1 MNSTATIAGNAPRHP
16 FLNPQAVETWD
27 TWFRWRSDGQLLD
40 VTIDDTW
47 ARVASALTTEPST
60 RRPGYKRWLAHSLA
74 GWHLLLDE
82 RVIAGAGTAT
92 QQWRADDLYAAL
104 NAACFVRAPR
114 TGHATF
120 DFVHFE
126 EVAALA
132 LHALD
137 DAATLAGDDAGQPPC
152 VRVGIV
158 GLSDALA
165 LLGLAYDSDD
175 GRAQAAAIARA
186 LAHGCLAGSIALARD
201 RGARVRCDDVW
212 SEQARR
218 RGYRRDLIEAAAR
231 YGLRQRLHTSIVSQP
246 RLALFANG
254 VADALDPLP
263 THIPGMADASAS
275 RRCDDAMSAIA
286 AADVTAQLRLR
297 AAVQPW
303 IDEPIAYP
311 VVIDCEPRPA
321 DIDAWN
327 ALAHELDLAPP
338 TWRLAMRRSV
348 PRPSRGPATH
358 VV

>member
-1 MNSTATIAGNAPRHP
+1 MNSPTTLSGAAPAQP

-40 VTIDDTW
+40 VTIEDTW
-47 ARVASALTTEPST
+47 ARVTSALTTEPST
-60 RRPGYKRWLAHSLA
+60 RQPGYRRWLSHSLT

-82 RVIAGAGTAT
+82 RVIAGAGTAAP
-92 QQWRADDLYAAL
+92 QWRADDLHAAL

-120 DFVHFE
+120 DFVRFE
-126 EVAALA
+126 EIAALA

-137 DAATLAGDDAGQPPC
+137 DAATLAGGDVQQLPC
-152 VRVGIV
+152 VRVGMI

-165 LLGLAYDSDD
+165 LLGLAYDSDE

-186 LAHGCLAGSIALARD
+186 LAHGCLAGSIALGRD
-201 RGARVRCDDVW
+201 RGARVRCDDAW
-212 SEQARR
+212 SEQARP

-231 YGLRQRLHTSIVSQP
+231 YGLRQPQHTSIVSQP

-263 THIPGMADASAS
+263 KHRHGIADAATPH
-275 RRCDDAMSAIA
+275 RCDDAMRATA
-286 AADVTAQLRLR
+286 AADVSAQLRLR

-303 IDEPIAYP
+303 IDEPITYP
-311 VVIDCEPRPA
+311 VVIDCEPQA
-321 DIDAWN
+321 SDIDAWI
-327 ALAHELDLAPP
+327 ALAHGLGLVPP
-338 TWRLAMRRSV
+338 TWRLAMRSAV
-348 PRPSRGPATH
+348 SRPSPAPGTYA
-358 VV
+358 V

>member
-1 MNSTATIAGNAPRHP
+1 MISTATIAGNAPTQP

-40 VTIDDTW
+40 VTIEDTW
-47 ARVASALTTEPST
+47 ARVASALVTEPT
-60 RRPGYKRWLAHSLA
+60 MRRPGYKRWLGDSLA

-92 QQWRADDLYAAL
+92 PQWRADDLHAAL

-120 DFVHFE
+120 EFVHFE

-137 DAATLAGDDAGQPPC
+137 DAATLAGDEARQPPG
-152 VRVGIV
+152 VRVGMI

-201 RGARVRCDDVW
+201 RGAHVRCDDAW
-212 SEQARR
+212 IEQAQR

-231 YGLRQRLHTSIVSQP
+231 HGLRQRQHTAITSQP

-263 THIPGMADASAS
+263 KDIPDAADATAP
-275 RRCDDAMSAIA
+275 RRCDDAMSGIA

-311 VVIDCEPRPA
+311 VVIDCEPRA
-321 DIDAWN
+321 SDIEAWI
-327 ALAHELDLAPP
+327 ALAHQLDLAPP

-348 PRPSRGPATH
+348 PRPSRAPGAD